1 MKLRIDEEAD
11 ALHLE
16 LVDVPVV
23 ESEEVAPGVIVDYD
37 ESNQV
42 VGIEGHRGALP
53 VQTAAAGQFG
63 GFPVPDDEEGRGRGM
78 SAVRA
83 RGHGTG

>member
-16 LVDVPVV
+16 LVNVPVV

-42 VGIEGHRGALP
+42 VGVEVLSLSKRPQP
-53 VQTAAAGQFG
+53 VNLMDFQFETH
-63 GFPVPDDEEGRGRGM
+63 PKKLV
-78 SAVRA
+78 SAN
-83 RGHGTG
+83 